1 MTDVK
6 IRQLEEN
13 DIENGFLDSLD
24 SLRKASD
31 LEPEKARQI
40 FNKIKK
46 NEDHRIFVAVIG
58 DKIVGSTTLL
68 IEQKFIHQG
77 GKVGHIEDVVVS
89 KEYQGQ
95 GVGEEIIKS
104 VLDFAK
110 QNQCYKTILDCN
122 DDVKGFYEKLG
133 FKKHSNCMR
142 FDHT

>member
-6 IRQLEEN
+6 IRQLEES
-13 DIENGFLDSLD
+13 DLENGFLNSLD

-31 LEPEKARQI
+31 LESDIAKQI
-40 FNKIKK
+40 FNKIKQ
-46 NEDHRIFVAVIG
+46 NDNHLIFVAEIG

-89 KEYQGQ
+89 KENQGK
-95 GVGEEIIKS
+95 GIGEKLISS

-122 DDVKGFYEKLG
+122 DDVKEFYEKLG
-133 FKKHSNCMR
+133 FKKHNNCMR
-142 FDHT
+142 FDHI

>member
-13 DIENGFLDSLD
+13 DLENGFLNSLD

-31 LEPEKARQI
+31 LEPEKAKQI
-40 FNKIKK
+40 FNKIKQ
-46 NEDHRIFVAVIG
+46 NENHRIFVAVIG

-89 KEYQGQ
+89 KENQGK
-95 GVGEEIIKS
+95 GIGEKLINA

-122 DDVKGFYEKLG
+122 DDVKAFYEKLG
-133 FKKHSNCMR
+133 FKKHNNCMR
-142 FDHT
+142 FDHV